1 MIFDFHTHT
10 FLSDGE
16 LSPIESIRR
25 AMVRGYEVIGVTDH
39 VSDANCLQVV
49 EAARRDCLLARA
61 YWPIK
66 ALAGVELT
74 HVPPAAIPRL
84 ARLAKQSG
92 ADIVVVHGETPV
104 EPVPEGTNLAAIQC
118 ADVDVLAHPG
128 FISLEEARLAA
139 SNGTYL
145 EISARKGHSLTN
157 GHVAKIARLA
167 GAKLLVN
174 SDAHSP
180 DDQLTRE
187 MARKVA
193 LGCGLEEEML
203 DEVLERNPKALMETL
218 EANSSAR

>member
-16 LSPIESIRR
+16 LSPIESVRR
-25 AMVRGYEVIGVTDH
+25 ALVKGYEVIGITDH

-49 EAARRDCLLARA
+49 EAVLRDCNLARTH
-61 YWPIK
+61 WPIK

-84 ARLAKQSG
+84 ARLAKQNG

-128 FISLEEARLAA
+128 LITIEEARLAA
-139 SNGTYL
+139 ANGKFL

-157 GHVAKIARLA
+157 GHVAKTARLA

-180 DDQLTRE
+180 EDQLTKE

-193 LGCGLEEEML
+193 LGCGLDEDML
-203 DEVLERNPKALMETL
+203 DEVLEINPRALVERL
-218 EANSSAR
+218 EARLSSR